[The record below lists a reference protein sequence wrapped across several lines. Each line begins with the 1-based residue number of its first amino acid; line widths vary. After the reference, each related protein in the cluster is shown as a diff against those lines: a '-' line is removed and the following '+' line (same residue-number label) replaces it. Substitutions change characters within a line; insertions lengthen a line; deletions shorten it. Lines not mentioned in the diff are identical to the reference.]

1 MEKIG
6 QRISPPNK
14 QKVQLQ
20 ICMRG
25 DDQATFVFMH
35 PDQDQQKK
43 HQELVKETLQQALF
57 NYRQIVNQVSDLA
70 RNTSHSEF

>member
-1 MEKIG
+1 
-6 QRISPPNK
+6 
-14 QKVQLQ
+14 
-20 ICMRG
+20 MRG